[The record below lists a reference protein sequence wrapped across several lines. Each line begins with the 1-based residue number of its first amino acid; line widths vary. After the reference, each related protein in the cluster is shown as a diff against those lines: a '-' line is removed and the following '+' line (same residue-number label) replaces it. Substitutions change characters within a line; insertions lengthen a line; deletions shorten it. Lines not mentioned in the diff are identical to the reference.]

1 MLSVSKQKK
10 FFSLLIILIFFN
22 RKGKNIMTQLFIN
35 TIAQA
40 FTKTAKNE
48 NGEVLREAIS
58 KFDFKIDLELDLSTP
73 KMQQI
78 LTNLIIDTI
87 KVSIQNQDRQELW
100 DKAVIAQK
108 FEEHA
113 AKFTEDSLYELV
125 CLNSNNV
132 FGLKSFVQWVKELLI
147 PAIEK
152 GSGKV
157 LTDVQKRTIMA
168 VTKDG
173 KRMNEQ
179 SMTKVLQWVDTY
191 GTELENVD
199 KVINYLTNV
208 QDTNIN
214 DLDALGI

>member
-1 MLSVSKQKK
+1 MSK
-10 FFSLLIILIFFN
+10 LA
-22 RKGKNIMTQLFIN
+22 IN

-40 FTKTAKNE
+40 FTKTAKAD

-58 KFDFKIDLELDLSTP
+58 KFSFGIKLEYDLASP

-78 LTNLIIDTI
+78 ISNLIIETI
-87 KVSIQNQDRQELW
+87 KVSIQNQDRAELW
-100 DKAVIAQK
+100 DKEIIAQK

-113 AKFTEDSLYELV
+113 AAFTEDKLYEIV
-125 CLNSNNV
+125 CMNTSGV
-132 FGLKSFVQWVKELLI
+132 FGLKAFETWIKDLLI

-157 LTDVQKRTIMA
+157 LTEQQKKTIII
-168 VTKDG
+168 VTKEG

-179 SMTKVLQWVDTY
+179 SMTKVLQWIDTY
-191 GTELENVD
+191 GSELKNVE
-199 KVINYLTNV
+199 KVIHYLTNV
-208 QDTNIN
+208 QDTTVN

>member
-1 MLSVSKQKK
+1 MS
-10 FFSLLIILIFFN
+10 
-22 RKGKNIMTQLFIN
+22 QLVIN

-40 FTKTAKNE
+40 FTKTAKSE
-48 NGEVLREAIS
+48 NGEVLREAIG
-58 KFDFKIDLELDLSTP
+58 KFDFKIDLEFDLSTP

-78 LTNLIIDTI
+78 ITNLIIDTI

-147 PAIEK
+147 PAIEN
-152 GSGKV
+152 GTGKT

-191 GTELENVD
+191 GTDLENAD

>member
-1 MLSVSKQKK
+1 MSNLS
-10 FFSLLIILIFFN
+10 
-22 RKGKNIMTQLFIN
+22 IN

-48 NGEVLREAIS
+48 SGEVLREAIG
-58 KFDFKIDLELDLSTP
+58 KFNFAIKLDYDLSSP

-78 LTNLIIDTI
+78 VSNLIIETI
-87 KVSIQNQDRQELW
+87 KVSIQTIDRAELW
-100 DKAVIAQK
+100 DKEVIAQK

-113 AKFTEDSLYELV
+113 AVFNEDKLYEIV
-125 CLNSNNV
+125 CMNTSGV
-132 FGLKSFVQWVKELLI
+132 FGLKAFETWIKDLLI

-157 LTDVQKRTIMA
+157 LTEQQKKTIII

-179 SMTKVLQWVDTY
+179 SMSKVLQWIDTY
-191 GTELENVD
+191 GTDLENVD
-199 KVINYLTNV
+199 KVIHYLTSV
-208 QDTNIN
+208 QDTTAN

>member
-1 MLSVSKQKK
+1 MHTL
-10 FFSLLIILIFFN
+10 N
-22 RKGKNIMTQLFIN
+22 IN
-35 TIAQA
+35 TIANA
-40 FTKTAKNE
+40 FTKTANNE
-48 NGEVLREAIS
+48 SGEVLREAIG
-58 KFDFKIDLELDLSTP
+58 KFDFAINLNFDLSSP
-73 KMQQI
+73 KMKQI
-78 LTNLIIDTI
+78 VSNLIIETI
-87 KVSIQNQDRQELW
+87 KVSIQAQDRAELW
-100 DKAVIAQK
+100 DKEVIAKK

-147 PAIEK
+147 PAIEN
-152 GSGKV
+152 GTGKT

-179 SMTKVLQWVDTY
+179 SMTKVLQWIDTY

-208 QDTNIN
+208 QDTNVN

>member
-1 MLSVSKQKK
+1 MKTL
-10 FFSLLIILIFFN
+10 N
-22 RKGKNIMTQLFIN
+22 IN

-40 FTKTAKNE
+40 FTKTAKSE
-48 NGEVLREAIS
+48 NGAVVREAIS
-58 KFDFKIDLELDLSTP
+58 KFDFGINLEFDLTTP
-73 KMQQI
+73 KMQQVI
-78 LTNLIIDTI
+78 TNLIIDTI
-87 KVSIQNQDRQELW
+87 KVSIQNQDRNELW
-100 DKAVIAQK
+100 DKEVIAQK
-108 FEEHA
+108 FAEHA

-147 PAIEK
+147 PAIEI
-152 GSGKV
+152 GSGKE
-157 LTDVQKRTIMA
+157 LTQAQKQTIMA
-168 VTKDG
+168 VVKDG

-191 GTELENVD
+191 GTELENAD

-208 QDTNIN
+208 QDTTAN

>member
-1 MLSVSKQKK
+1 MS
-10 FFSLLIILIFFN
+10 
-22 RKGKNIMTQLFIN
+22 QLVIN

-40 FTKTAKNE
+40 FTKTAKSE
-48 NGEVLREAIS
+48 NGEVLREAIG
-58 KFDFKIDLELDLSTP
+58 KFDFGINLGFDLATP

-78 LTNLIIDTI
+78 VSNLIIETI
-87 KVSIQNQDRQELW
+87 KVSIQAMDRAELW

-147 PAIEK
+147 PAIEN
-152 GSGKV
+152 GTGKT

-191 GTELENVD
+191 GTELENAD

-214 DLDALGI
+214 DLEALGI

>member
-1 MLSVSKQKK
+1 MSK
-10 FFSLLIILIFFN
+10 LV
-22 RKGKNIMTQLFIN
+22 IN

-58 KFDFKIDLELDLSTP
+58 KFNFGVNLEFDLATP

-78 LTNLIIDTI
+78 ISNLIIETI
-87 KVSIQNQDRQELW
+87 KVSVQAIDRAELW
-100 DKAVIAQK
+100 EKEIIAQK
-108 FEEHA
+108 FEEYA
-113 AKFTEDSLYELV
+113 AAFTEDKLYELV
-125 CLNSNNV
+125 CMNTSGV
-132 FGLKSFVQWVKELLI
+132 FGLKAFETWVKDLLI

-157 LTDVQKRTIMA
+157 LTEQQKKTIII
-168 VTKDG
+168 VTKEG

-179 SMTKVLQWVDTY
+179 SMTKVLQWIDTY

-208 QDTNIN
+208 QDTTVN

>member
-1 MLSVSKQKK
+1 MTTLS
-10 FFSLLIILIFFN
+10 
-22 RKGKNIMTQLFIN
+22 IN

-40 FTKTAKNE
+40 FTKTAKAE

-58 KFDFKIDLELDLSTP
+58 KFNFAINLDFDLSSP
-73 KMQQI
+73 KMKQI
-78 LTNLIIDTI
+78 VSNLIIETI
-87 KVSIQNQDRQELW
+87 KVSIQAQDRAELW
-100 DKAVIAQK
+100 DKEIIAQK

-113 AKFTEDSLYELV
+113 AAFDEDKLYELV

-147 PAIEK
+147 PSIEN
-152 GSGKV
+152 GTGKT
-157 LTDVQKRTIMA
+157 LTQAQKQTIMA
-168 VTKDG
+168 VVKDG

-179 SMTKVLQWVDTY
+179 SMTKVLQWVDIY
-191 GTELENVD
+191 GTDLENVD

>member
-1 MLSVSKQKK
+1 MNTLS
-10 FFSLLIILIFFN
+10 
-22 RKGKNIMTQLFIN
+22 IN

-48 NGEVLREAIS
+48 SGEVLREAIS
-58 KFDFKIDLELDLSTP
+58 KFNFAINLDYDLSSP
-73 KMQQI
+73 KMKQI
-78 LTNLIIDTI
+78 VSNLIIETI
-87 KVSIQNQDRQELW
+87 KVSIQAQDRAELW
-100 DKAVIAQK
+100 DKDIIAQK

-113 AKFTEDSLYELV
+113 AAFTEDKLYEIV
-125 CLNSNNV
+125 CMNTSGV
-132 FGLKSFVQWVKELLI
+132 FGLKAFETWVKDLLI

-157 LTDVQKRTIMA
+157 LTEQQKKTIII
-168 VTKDG
+168 VTKEG

-179 SMTKVLQWVDTY
+179 SMSKVLQWIDTY
-191 GTELENVD
+191 GAELENVE

-208 QDTNIN
+208 NDANMN

>member
-1 MLSVSKQKK
+1 MS
-10 FFSLLIILIFFN
+10 
-22 RKGKNIMTQLFIN
+22 QLFIK

-40 FTKTAKNE
+40 FTKTAKAE
-48 NGEVLREAIS
+48 NGEVLREAIG
-58 KFDFKIDLELDLSTP
+58 KFDFGINLWFDLSTP
-73 KMQQI
+73 KMQQVI
-78 LTNLIIDTI
+78 TNLIIDTI

-152 GSGKV
+152 GSNKE

-168 VTKDG
+168 VVKDG

-191 GTELENVD
+191 GTDLENAD
-199 KVINYLTNV
+199 KVISYLTNV
-208 QDTNIN
+208 QDTVVN
-214 DLDALGI
+214 DLESLGI

>member
-1 MLSVSKQKK
+1 MSNLS
-10 FFSLLIILIFFN
+10 
-22 RKGKNIMTQLFIN
+22 IN
-35 TIAQA
+35 TIANA

-48 NGEVLREAIS
+48 SGEVLREAIG
-58 KFDFKIDLELDLSTP
+58 KFNFAIKLDYDLSSP

-78 LTNLIIDTI
+78 VSNLIIETI
-87 KVSIQNQDRQELW
+87 KVSIQTIDRAELW
-100 DKAVIAQK
+100 DKEVIAQK

-113 AKFTEDSLYELV
+113 AAFNEDKLYEIV
-125 CLNSNNV
+125 CMNTSGV
-132 FGLKSFVQWVKELLI
+132 FGLKAFETWIKDLLI

-157 LTDVQKRTIMA
+157 LTEQQKKTIII

-179 SMTKVLQWVDTY
+179 SMTKVLQWIDTY
-191 GTELENVD
+191 GAELENVD
-199 KVINYLTNV
+199 KVIHYLTNV
-208 QDTNIN
+208 QDTTAN

>member
-1 MLSVSKQKK
+1 MS
-10 FFSLLIILIFFN
+10 
-22 RKGKNIMTQLFIN
+22 QLVIN

-40 FTKTAKNE
+40 FTKTAKAE

-58 KFDFKIDLELDLSTP
+58 KFDFGINLAFDLATP
-73 KMQQI
+73 KMKQVI
-78 LTNLIIDTI
+78 TNLIIDTI

-108 FEEHA
+108 FEEHV

-132 FGLKSFVQWVKELLI
+132 FGLKSFVQWVKDLLI

-157 LTDVQKRTIMA
+157 LTEEQKKTIII
-168 VTKDG
+168 VTKEG

-179 SMTKVLQWVDTY
+179 SMAKVLQWIDAY
-191 GTELENVD
+191 GTDLENAD
-199 KVINYLTNV
+199 KVIHYLTNV

>member
-1 MLSVSKQKK
+1 MTK
-10 FFSLLIILIFFN
+10 LL
-22 RKGKNIMTQLFIN
+22 IN

-40 FTKTAKNE
+40 FTKTAKSE
-48 NGEVLREAIS
+48 NGEVLREAIG
-58 KFDFKIDLELDLSTP
+58 KFDFKIDLEFDLSSP

-78 LTNLIIDTI
+78 ITNLIIDTI

-100 DKAVIAQK
+100 DKAIIAQK

-147 PAIEK
+147 PAIEN
-152 GSGKV
+152 GTGKT

-179 SMTKVLQWVDTY
+179 SMTKVLQWIDLY
-191 GTELENVD
+191 GTDLENAD

>member
-1 MLSVSKQKK
+1 MS
-10 FFSLLIILIFFN
+10 
-22 RKGKNIMTQLFIN
+22 QLVIN

-40 FTKTAKNE
+40 FTKTAKSE
-48 NGEVLREAIS
+48 NGEVLREAIG

-147 PAIEK
+147 PAIEN
-152 GSGKV
+152 GTGKT

-199 KVINYLTNV
+199 KVISYLTNV
-208 QDTNIN
+208 QDTNVN

>member
-1 MLSVSKQKK
+1 MNTL
-10 FFSLLIILIFFN
+10 N
-22 RKGKNIMTQLFIN
+22 IN

-40 FTKTAKNE
+40 FTKTAKAD
-48 NGEVLREAIS
+48 NGEVLREAIG
-58 KFDFKIDLELDLSTP
+58 KFDFSLNLSYDLSSP

-78 LTNLIIDTI
+78 VSNLIIETI
-87 KVSIQNQDRQELW
+87 KVSIQAQDRTELW
-100 DKAVIAQK
+100 NKEVIAQK

-113 AKFTEDSLYELV
+113 TAFTEDKLYEIV
-125 CLNSNNV
+125 CMNTNNV
-132 FGLKSFVQWVKELLI
+132 FGLKSFVLWVKDLLI
-147 PAIEK
+147 PAIEI

-157 LTDVQKRTIMA
+157 LNEQQKKTIIA

-179 SMTKVLQWVDTY
+179 SMAKVLQWIDTY

-208 QDTNIN
+208 QDVTVN

>member
-1 MLSVSKQKK
+1 
-10 FFSLLIILIFFN
+10 
-22 RKGKNIMTQLFIN
+22 MTQLFIN

-40 FTKTAKNE
+40 FTKTAKAD
-48 NGEVLREAIS
+48 NGEILREAIG

-78 LTNLIIDTI
+78 ITNLIIDTI
-87 KVSIQNQDRQELW
+87 KVSIQNQDRNELW
-100 DKAVIAQK
+100 DKEVIALK

-113 AKFTEDSLYELV
+113 AAFDENKLYELV

-147 PAIEK
+147 PAIEN
-152 GSGKV
+152 GTGKT
-157 LTDVQKRTIMA
+157 LTDSQKKTIMA
-168 VTKDG
+168 VVKDG

-179 SMTKVLQWVDTY
+179 SMTKVLQWIDAY
-191 GTELENVD
+191 GTDLENVD

>member
-1 MLSVSKQKK
+1 
-10 FFSLLIILIFFN
+10 
-22 RKGKNIMTQLFIN
+22 MTQLFIN

-40 FTKTAKNE
+40 FTKTAKSE
-48 NGEVLREAIS
+48 NGEVLREAIG
-58 KFDFKIDLELDLSTP
+58 KFDFGINLELDLATP

-78 LTNLIIDTI
+78 ITNLIIDTI
-87 KVSIQNQDRQELW
+87 KVSIQNQDRNELW
-100 DKAVIAQK
+100 DKAVIAQQ

-113 AKFTEDSLYELV
+113 AAFDENSLYELV

-152 GSGKV
+152 GTGKT
-157 LTDVQKRTIMA
+157 LTDSQKKTIMA
-168 VTKDG
+168 VVKDG

-179 SMTKVLQWVDTY
+179 SMTKVLQWIDAY

>member
-1 MLSVSKQKK
+1 MT
-10 FFSLLIILIFFN
+10 IL
-22 RKGKNIMTQLFIN
+22 KIN

-40 FTKTAKNE
+40 FTKTAKAE
-48 NGEVLREAIS
+48 NGEVLREAIG
-58 KFDFKIDLELDLSTP
+58 KFDFKVNLNVDLATP
-73 KMQQI
+73 KMQQVVS
-78 LTNLIIDTI
+78 NLIIETI
-87 KVSIQNQDRQELW
+87 KVSIQNQDRNELW

-113 AKFTEDSLYELV
+113 AAFDEDKLYELV

-152 GSGKV
+152 GVGKD
-157 LTDVQKRTIMA
+157 LTEAQKKTIMA
-168 VTKDG
+168 VVKEG

-179 SMTKVLQWVDTY
+179 SMTKVLQWIDVY
-191 GTELENVD
+191 GTALENVD
-199 KVINYLTNV
+199 KVISYLTNV
-208 QDTNIN
+208 QDTVSN

>member
-1 MLSVSKQKK
+1 M
-10 FFSLLIILIFFN
+10 
-22 RKGKNIMTQLFIN
+22 KNLHIN
-35 TIAQA
+35 TIVQA
-40 FTKTAKNE
+40 FTKTAKSE
-48 NGEVLREAIS
+48 SGEVLREAIS
-58 KFDFKIDLELDLSTP
+58 KFAFKIDLELDLSSP
-73 KMQQI
+73 KMQQVV
-78 LTNLIIDTI
+78 TDLIIETI

-100 DKAVIAQK
+100 AKEVIAKK

-113 AKFTEDSLYELV
+113 AKFDEDSLYELV

-132 FGLKSFVQWVKELLI
+132 FGLKSFVQWVKELLL
-147 PAIEK
+147 PAIEN
-152 GSGKV
+152 GTGKS

-168 VTKDG
+168 VVKDG

-191 GTELENVD
+191 GTDLENVD

-208 QDTNIN
+208 QDTNVN